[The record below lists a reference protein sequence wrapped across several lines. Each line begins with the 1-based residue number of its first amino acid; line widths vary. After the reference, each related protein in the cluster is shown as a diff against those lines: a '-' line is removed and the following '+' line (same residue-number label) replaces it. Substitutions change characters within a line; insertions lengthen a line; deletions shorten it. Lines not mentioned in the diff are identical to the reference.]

1 MLRIGRLFFPAL
13 VAAVLFVQPAYA
25 QEGVAGKW
33 VVTLNSPE
41 MGQMSMEFDLL
52 QNGSEVTGSASVP
65 IPEIEGTHLTDGLFE
80 DGVLS
85 FLLHVGMQGQW
96 YAVEVEADVDG
107 DDMVG
112 EAYMAE
118 MGMVTPFTAK
128 RATGS

>member
-1 MLRIGRLFFPAL
+1 MFRIGRHVVPAVLALALSALPAL
-13 VAAVLFVQPAYA
+13 A
-25 QEGVAGKW
+25 QDSVAGKW
-33 VVTLNSPE
+33 AVTLNSAE
-41 MGQMSMEFDLL
+41 MGQMTMEFDL
-52 QNGSEVTGSASVP
+52 QQEGSAVTGTASVP

-107 DDMVG
+107 DEMVG

-118 MGMVTPFTAK
+118 MGMATPFTAK
-128 RATGS
+128 RTTGN

>member
-1 MLRIGRLFFPAL
+1 MLRSARLFLPAFLAL
-13 VAAVLFVQPAYA
+13 VLCALPVSA
-25 QEGVAGKW
+25 QDGVSGKW

-41 MGQMSMEFDLL
+41 MGQINMEFDL
-52 QNGSEVTGSASVP
+52 QQTGSEVTGSASLP

-107 DDMVG
+107 DEMVG

-118 MGMVTPFTAK
+118 MGMVTPFTGK

>member
-1 MLRIGRLFFPAL
+1 MLRTGRHVLASLLTLALFALPAS
-13 VAAVLFVQPAYA
+13 A

-33 VVTLNSPE
+33 TVTLNSAE
-41 MGQMSMEFDLL
+41 MGQMTMEFDL
-52 QNGSEVTGSASVP
+52 QQQGSEVTGTASLP

-107 DDMVG
+107 DEMVG

-128 RATGS
+128 RATGN